1 MWGADG
7 AALEVRVPDRESLT
21 VPRLTTAVITAVAS
35 PSSSPAA
42 PPAPPRAAPRPP
54 PPRRGP
60 HGADP
65 AAYPVTLEH
74 AFGTAT
80 ITAEPK
86 RVVTLGWSDADHV
99 AALGVAP
106 VGAPKVSWGGN
117 AQLSSDWFDTQL
129 ATFGGAAPTRFDD
142 ADGNPVEEIAQL
154 APDLILATNSGITKV
169 EYDALSKLAPVV
181 AYPEV
186 AYGTPW
192 QDSLETIGAALGR
205 PALAEQVEARTL
217 ATLDAAKAS
226 YPQLAGKTFIYGYI
240 APTDLSQIGYYTPSD
255 LRPQMLTELGM
266 KNADVV
272 EEGARGKSEF
282 YLTVS
287 AERAASLQ
295 SDVFLTYVTE
305 DSDVATMTK
314 DPLIGQVPAIQSGA
328 LVATKDQKVGLTMSS
343 PTPLSIPFMTEV
355 FVPLIAAAA
364 DKADA
369 T

>member
-1 MWGADG
+1 M
-7 AALEVRVPDRESLT
+7 LQEVRPPDRESLT
-21 VPRLTTAVITAVAS
+21 VPRLRTAVLTAVTSLLVLAGCTTGPAGGS
-35 PSSSPAA
+35 GSPA
-42 PPAPPRAAPRPP
+42 PAATTTGGGAIAA
-54 PPRRGP
+54 
-60 HGADP
+60 ADP
-65 AAYPVTLEH
+65 AAYPVTLTH

-117 AQLSSDWFDTQL
+117 AALSSDWFDAQL

-142 ADGNPVEEIAQL
+142 SDGNPVEEIAKL

-205 PALAEQVEARTL
+205 SAQAKEVEATTL
-217 ATLDAAKAS
+217 ATLDAARDR
-226 YPQLAGKTFIYGYI
+226 YPQLAGKTFIYGSVT
-240 APTDLSQIGYYTPSD
+240 PTDLSQIGYYTPSD

-266 KNADVV
+266 KNAPVV
-272 EEGARGKSEF
+272 EQGSSGRSEF

-305 DSDVATMTK
+305 DADVQVLTK
-314 DPLIGQVPAIQSGA
+314 DPLIGQVPAIRSGA
-328 LVATKDQKVGLTMSS
+328 LVATKDQAVGLSMSS
-343 PTPLSIPFMTEV
+343 PTPLSIPVMTRE
-355 FVPLIAAAA
+355 FVPLVAAAA

-369 T
+369 A